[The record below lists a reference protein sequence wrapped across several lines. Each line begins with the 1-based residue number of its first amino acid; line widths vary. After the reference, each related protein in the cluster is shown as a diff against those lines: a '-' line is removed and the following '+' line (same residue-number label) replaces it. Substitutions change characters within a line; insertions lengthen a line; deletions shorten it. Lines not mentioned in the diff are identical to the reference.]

1 MKKIIALCIL
11 LTGLSMNA
19 QEKKEES
26 TSHWKKAGTF
36 TLLFNQSSFSNWIAG
51 GENAVSGTIGINY
64 DFNYAKDN
72 WTWDN
77 KIITKYGISNISGSG
92 TRKTDDFFE
101 FNSLVGKKKS
111 EFWSYS
117 FFLNIRSQ
125 FTTGYDY
132 STTPKTETSSFFA
145 PGYVTFGPGMVYKK
159 SDNFRVNLAPITSKA
174 TFVSNQF
181 SGQYG
186 TDPGKTSRYELGF
199 YTSVFYKTTLMENVT
214 MENIFN
220 AYANYL
226 EDPQNIDINYQ
237 LNFVMQ
243 INKYLSTNLSFH
255 TIIDDNASSR
265 TQFKEVFGLGVNYIF

>member
-1 MKKIIALCIL
+1 
-11 LTGLSMNA
+11 MNA